1 MEHLFKNIDL
11 STVYEMGGLIGY
23 SEGAVQSR
31 TIVKEE
37 KVNIS
42 IFSFAKGEGLSTHKT
57 NGDALVYILDG
68 LAGIKIGDEDMHQV
82 GKGEM
87 IIMPKDIP
95 HSVEAIENFK
105 MLLVIVK

>member
-1 MEHLFKNIDL
+1 MEFFKNIDL
-11 STVYEMGGLIGY
+11 SKVYEMASLVGY

-37 KVNIS
+37 KVNVS
-42 IFSFAKGEGLSTHKT
+42 VFSFPAGEGLSTHKT
-57 NGDALVYILDG
+57 NGEALLYVMDG
-68 LAGIKIGDEDMHQV
+68 VAGITIGDDEMQKV
-82 GKGEM
+82 SSGEM

-95 HSVEAIENFK
+95 HSVEALENFK

>member
-1 MEHLFKNIDL
+1 MEFFKNIDL
-11 STVYEMGGLIGY
+11 SKVYEMASLVGY

-37 KVNIS
+37 KVNVS
-42 IFSFAKGEGLSTHKT
+42 VFSFPAGEGLSTHKT
-57 NGDALVYILDG
+57 NGEALLYVMDG
-68 LAGIKIGDEDMHQV
+68 VAGITIGDAEMHKV
-82 GKGEM
+82 HSGEM

-95 HSVEAIENFK
+95 HSVEALENFK